1 MSYYWGTEKKLV
13 KIIFLRIALRFAFL
27 IPCAFL
33 VRVALNSLGY
43 DHLSSNWVIGIS
55 IALMLTIGDYI
66 TNVCFSKALYI
77 KQTVE
82 KA

>member
-1 MSYYWGTEKKLV
+1 M

-33 VRVALNSLGY
+33 VRIALNSLGY

-66 TNVCFSKALYI
+66 TKSAFPKLYAKLYTSSK
-77 KQTVE
+77 Q
-82 KA
+82 